1 MQFHILANYDH
12 ATIDKIRNVG
22 KCENLEKNTVK
33 KHTKTKLIQ
42 HRLSLEYEE

>member
-22 KCENLEKNTVK
+22 KCENLEKT
-33 KHTKTKLIQ
+33 LLRIQ
-42 HRLSLEYEE
+42 KQNEFSTD

>member
-22 KCENLEKNTVK
+22 KCKNTVK

>member
-22 KCENLEKNTVK
+22 KCEKLEKTLLRVQKQNEFSTD
-33 KHTKTKLIQ
+33 
-42 HRLSLEYEE
+42 